1 MTDLYFYLA
10 IFLFSLG
17 LLGTLIKKDLISIL
31 LCIELMLSS
40 VNLFFALFSK
50 SVGVPD
56 GQLQIF
62 FIIIVAAAE
71 AAIGLSLIITLFKKI
86 RSGYSEDV
94 VILSE

>member
-1 MTDLYFYLA
+1 MIEVYYYLA
-10 IFLFSLG
+10 TFLFCLG

-50 SVGVPD
+50 SVGIAD

-62 FIIIVAAAE
+62 FVIIIAAAE
-71 AAIGLSLIITLFKKI
+71 AAIGLSLIIALYKKI
-86 RSGYSEDV
+86 KSGYTEDV
-94 VILSE
+94 LIMSE